1 MSSSLSIAVVSPFLD
16 KRHGTERRVAEGIE
30 RLAHEYG
37 YEIHIYSQRVEDIE
51 GVQMAN
57 GEWRA
62 ANGGSQKANQNAG
75 GGRIVWHKVP
85 DIPGPHLTRYVFWFF
100 ANQVMRWWDRKVRGI
115 HYDLVYSP
123 GINCLDADVISVH
136 IVFAEFYRQVRDDLN
151 LWHNPIK
158 SWARLL
164 HRRLYYR
171 LIMALEQR
179 IYARKDLPLA
189 TVSRKVIANLIR
201 FYRHDG
207 PFFVVYPGIDSRQF
221 NPKVRSDLRLK
232 AREELKL
239 PDEAFALLLIGN
251 GWKNKGLRCLLEA
264 VGRLAVPN
272 IWVLVVGQDDP
283 IPFYPLIQRY
293 GLSERVRF
301 LPPRRDV
308 EFYYAVAD
316 VYVGPSLED
325 AFALPPAEA
334 MACGLPV
341 IVSSHAGVSEIIT
354 DGVDGLILNDPRDPD
369 ELARLIQRLYMD
381 EEFRKRL
388 GEVAAQ
394 TARQYTW
401 ERNAQQMH
409 EIFTQVVKR
418 KGLSAKG

>member
-1 MSSSLSIAVVSPFLD
+1 MSTSLCIAIVSPFLD
-16 KRHGTERRVAEGIE
+16 KRHGTERCIAEEVE
-30 RLAHEYG
+30 RLARNFG
-37 YEIHIYSQRVEDIE
+37 CEIHIYSQRVEDIE

-62 ANGGSQKANQNAG
+62 ANGGSQKANQNSG

-179 IYARKDLPLA
+179 IYARKDLPLV
-189 TVSRKVIANLIR
+189 TVSRKVITDLMR
-201 FYRHDG
+201 FYRRDG
-207 PFFVVYPGIDSRQF
+207 PFFVVYHGIDSRRF
-221 NPKVRSDLRLK
+221 NPKVRADLRSK
-232 AREELKL
+232 AREGLQL
-239 PDEAFALLLIGN
+239 PDGAFALLLIGN
-251 GWKNKGLRCLLEA
+251 DWKKKGLHCLLEA

-308 EFYYAVAD
+308 EFYYAGAD
-316 VYVGPSLED
+316 AYVGPSLED

-369 ELARLIQRLYMD
+369 ELAKLIQRLYTD

-388 GEVAAQ
+388 GEAAAQ